1 MSFLCSFEDRV
12 FIPHLTTRQLT
23 MKYPKKSIGYGEMV
37 QLLELLSTYC
47 PCLSNLIH
55 YLVNSNHSYPVDLKA
70 RIQCPSEYRE
80 LLSSLASSSPVCG
93 LVLPSETN
101 FRLLQKMK
109 EDDLTKDVN
118 MMLALQN
125 EIPVLMKLYQALPS
139 FPHNLL
145 DPIIDQIII
154 KAKAP
159 FIPVQQNH
167 SSGPK
172 QPEQSIR
179 FFPSLPSIRK
189 RKLYSAD
196 KSSRGSICTKKS
208 YGHPSLLPGVFTLF
222 CKHGRRYNY
231 INNTIRIISSQLQ
244 VIATDMRLCRQLNPL
259 TSHFPSCMNV
269 LQQVLLPA
277 D

>member
-1 MSFLCSFEDRV
+1 M
-12 FIPHLTTRQLT
+12 I
-23 MKYPKKSIGYGEMV
+23 
-37 QLLELLSTYC
+37 
-47 PCLSNLIH
+47 
-55 YLVNSNHSYPVDLKA
+55 
-70 RIQCPSEYRE
+70 
-80 LLSSLASSSPVCG
+80 SL
-93 LVLPSETN
+93 
-101 FRLLQKMK
+101 
-109 EDDLTKDVN
+109 
-118 MMLALQN
+118 LALQN

-145 DPIIDQIII
+145 DPIIDQIIM

-189 RKLYSAD
+189 RKLYIVQTKVQGEVYA
-196 KSSRGSICTKKS
+196 TKKS

-231 INNTIRIISSQLQ
+231 NNNTIRITSSQLQ
-244 VIATDMRLCRQLNPL
+244 VIATNMRLCRQLNPL
-259 TSHFPSCMNV
+259 TSHFPSYMNT

>member
-1 MSFLCSFEDRV
+1 MSFLCSFDDRV
-12 FIPHLTTRQLT
+12 FIPYLTTRQLM
-23 MKYPKKSIGYGEMV
+23 MKYAKKSIDYGEMV
-37 QLLELLSTYC
+37 QLFELLSTYC
-47 PCLSNLIH
+47 PSLSNLIH
-55 YLVNSNHSYPVDLKA
+55 YLVNSNHSYPIDLKA

-80 LLSSLASSSPVCG
+80 LLSSLVSSSPVCG

-101 FRLLQKMK
+101 FRLLQKLK
-109 EDDLTKDVN
+109 EDDLTKDAN

-125 EIPVLMKLYQALPS
+125 KIPVLMKLYQALPS

-167 SSGPK
+167 SSAPK
-172 QPEQSIR
+172 QPEESIR

-196 KSSRGSICTKKS
+196 KSSKGSICTKKS
-208 YGHPSLLPGVFTLF
+208 CGHSSLLPGVFTLF
-222 CKHGRRYNY
+222 CKHGR
-231 INNTIRIISSQLQ
+231 
-244 VIATDMRLCRQLNPL
+244 
-259 TSHFPSCMNV
+259 
-269 LQQVLLPA
+269 
-277 D
+277 